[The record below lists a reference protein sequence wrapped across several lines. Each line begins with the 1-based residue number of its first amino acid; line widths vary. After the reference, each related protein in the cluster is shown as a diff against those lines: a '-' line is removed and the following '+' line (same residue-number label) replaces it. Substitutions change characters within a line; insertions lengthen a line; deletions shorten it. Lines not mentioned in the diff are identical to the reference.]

1 MSVQLVTK
9 LRSIP
14 LAALVPGVLGLIP
27 FWFFAIASN
36 HDVGLDPITALLA
49 LLGYAAVIL
58 SFVGAIWWGI
68 AAQMGAGTQRNAMF
82 LWSVFPALIGWFA
95 MVVTPDVGL
104 VMLMTGLGLQ
114 WLLDLMLH
122 KRLPLLISTWMLQL
136 RTLLTIGA
144 CSALVYGWYGLQHA
158 IKLAS

>member
-1 MSVQLVTK
+1 
-9 LRSIP
+9 
-14 LAALVPGVLGLIP
+14 
-27 FWFFAIASN
+27 
-36 HDVGLDPITALLA
+36 
-49 LLGYAAVIL
+49 
-58 SFVGAIWWGI
+58 
-68 AAQMGAGTQRNAMF
+68 
-82 LWSVFPALIGWFA
+82 

>member
-14 LAALVPGVLGLIP
+14 LAALIPGVLGLLP

-36 HDVGLDPITALLA
+36 HDIGLDPITALLA
-49 LLGYAAVIL
+49 LLGYSAVIL

>member
-9 LRSIP
+9 LRSIT
-14 LAALVPGVLGLIP
+14 LAALIPGVLGLLP

-36 HDVGLDPITALLA
+36 HDIGLDPITALLA
-49 LLGYAAVIL
+49 LLGYSAVIL

-122 KRLPLLISTWMLQL
+122 KRLPPLISTWMLQL

-158 IKLAS
+158 IKLSS